1 LLILLRITDSPVHA
15 VECRH
20 NYYSEWIG
28 RERPAM
34 ALFLVLSAK
43 GERRVSRDLLTESE
57 TMKDKGIG
65 IRKLREWLIQR

>member
-1 LLILLRITDSPVHA
+1 
-15 VECRH
+15 
-20 NYYSEWIG
+20 
-28 RERPAM
+28 M